1 MQRRR
6 WGALTAACMLALG
19 GARAWAGYTA
29 GAAVESIDPTAEMI
43 ASENFYLGGYGLGS
57 GRVLNQQALQFP
69 DPTGTISPRLAT
81 GVMSCPTLPGC
92 DVHARAV
99 AFGDGS
105 NAVVL
110 AQIETQ
116 GYFVA
121 YKVGPFGIS
130 DIRRDAAAAIA
141 QLPGYG
147 ASLPKI
153 AAGSI
158 LVDSNHSHGGP
169 DTVGV
174 WGGVPTEYLR
184 LVHDQTVNAIVG
196 AYRTMKPATLRYGT
210 ADASGAGG
218 TDNLLANQFGYDPA
232 NQSLDRD
239 LRVIQA
245 KDAQGNVIVTYTN
258 FSAHPTVL
266 GSSNT
271 LVTSDYTG
279 PLSEMIASEYSGIG
293 FDQVATLGRTQ
304 PTDRSCDVEPP
315 PAGETEDICRLHSYA
330 NRVMTKVRTALFHST
345 ELDASAASVG
355 LHSYL
360 MIDPAT
366 NVLLLGFAYAGITA
380 GIPISRSVTPPWF
393 TGTLLGAP
401 SFSGHIGDV
410 LIAGG
415 PGEMYPQIVNT
426 VRDIV
431 ARGGKIR
438 GQINVGTA
446 GDFLGYIIAPLGAYP
461 EPIRRSL
468 FDGDPN
474 DPTTWTLSPVDNDNY
489 FFNASHT
496 FGERLICSLLR
507 GAGETLDGV
516 AQKYWSQYDPCI
528 LFVNDFVVPTD
539 ADTLAPAPPDLS
551 ALPIF

>member
-1 MQRRR
+1 MQRCR
-6 WGALTAACMLALG
+6 WRALTAAYVLALG
-19 GARAWAGYTA
+19 ATRAFAGYTA
-29 GAAVESIDPTAEMI
+29 GAAVESIDPTPEMI
-43 ASENFYLGGYGLGS
+43 ASSNFFLGGYGFSS
-57 GRVLNQQALQFP
+57 GRLLNRQELQLP
-69 DPTGTISPRLAT
+69 VVPPRLAT

-92 DVHARAV
+92 DIHVRAV
-99 AFGDGS
+99 AFGDAS
-105 NAVVL
+105 NALVL

-121 YKVGPFGIS
+121 YKVGPFGIA
-130 DIRRDAAAAIA
+130 DIRRDAAAAIGA
-141 QLPGYG
+141 LPGYG
-147 ASLPKI
+147 TTLPKI
-153 AAGSI
+153 GAGAI
-158 LVDSNHSHGGP
+158 LVDSNHTHGGP

-174 WGGVPTEYLR
+174 WGGVPTDYLR
-184 LVHDQTVNAIVG
+184 LVHDQTVKAIVEAYQAMEPARLFYGVVDAAG
-196 AYRTMKPATLRYGT
+196 AN
-210 ADASGAGG
+210 G
-218 TDNLLANQFGYDPA
+218 TDNLLANQFSYDPA

-245 KDAQGNVIVTYTN
+245 RDAQENVIVTYAN

-266 GSSNT
+266 GSSNR

-279 PLSEMIASEYSGIG
+279 PLSEMIAREYGGIG

-304 PTDRSCDVEPP
+304 PMDRSCDTEPP
-315 PAGETEDICRLHSYA
+315 PPDETEDICRLRTYA
-330 NRVMTKVRTALFHST
+330 SRVMTKVRSAVWQAV
-345 ELDASAASVG
+345 ELDSANASVD

-366 NVLLLGFAYAGITA
+366 NVPLFAAAYGGIA
-380 GIPISRSVTPPWF
+380 IGVPLDRSVTPPWF
-393 TGTLLGAP
+393 TGTLLGTP

-415 PGEMYPQIVNT
+415 PGEMYPQVMNT
-426 VRDIV
+426 VRGIV
-431 ARGGKIR
+431 GGGGKIR
-438 GQINVGTA
+438 GQVNVGTA

-474 DPTTWTLSPVDNDNY
+474 DVTTWTPSPVDNDNY

-496 FGERLICSLLR
+496 LGERLICSLLR
-507 GAGETLDGV
+507 GSGETLDGDP
-516 AQKYWSQYDPCI
+516 QKYWSQYDPCI
-528 LFVNDFVVPTD
+528 LFVNDYVVPTD

>member
-1 MQRRR
+1 MQGRR
-6 WGALTAACMLALG
+6 WGAFAAAGALAL
-19 GARAWAGYTA
+19 AATRAFAGYTA
-29 GAAVESIDPTAEMI
+29 GAAVESINPTAEMI
-43 ASENFYLGGYGLGS
+43 ASKNFFLGGYGLGS
-57 GRVLNQQALQFP
+57 GRVLNRQELQTP
-69 DPTGTISPRLAT
+69 LIEPRLAT

-99 AFGDGS
+99 AFGDGAS
-105 NAVVL
+105 AIVL

-141 QLPGYG
+141 ALPGYG
-147 ASLPKI
+147 TALPKI
-153 AAGSI
+153 AAGAI

-174 WGGVPTEYLR
+174 WGGVPNDYLR
-184 LVHDQTVNAIVG
+184 LVHDRTVQAIVD
-196 AYRTMKPATLRYGT
+196 AYRTMKPATLRYGVT
-210 ADASGAGG
+210 DAAGAGG

-279 PLSEMIASEYSGIG
+279 PLSEMIANEYGGVG

-304 PTDRSCDVEPP
+304 PTDRNCDADPLPE
-315 PAGETEDICRLHSYA
+315 GETNDICKLRTYA
-330 NRVMTKVRTALFHST
+330 SRVMAKVRSAVWHAT
-345 ELDASAASVG
+345 ELDSSTPSVA

-366 NVLLLGFAYAGITA
+366 NVLLFGFAYGGITA
-380 GIPISRSVTPPWF
+380 GVPISRAVTPPWF

-401 SFSGHIGDV
+401 SFAGHIGDV

-415 PGEMYPQIVNT
+415 PGEMYPQVVNT
-426 VRDIV
+426 VRGIV
-431 ARGGKIR
+431 GGGGKIR
-438 GQINVGTA
+438 GQLNIGTA

-474 DPTTWTLSPVDNDNY
+474 DPTTWMLSPVDNDNY
-489 FFNASHT
+489 FFNVSHT

-516 AQKYWSQYDPCI
+516 AQKYWLQYDPCI
-528 LFVNDFVVPTD
+528 LFVNDFIVPAD
-539 ADTLAPAPPDLS
+539 ADTLVPAPPDLS